1 MCSFA
6 IAGLPDLPWDF
17 LHQKSRNFLSLHR
30 ITVSGLTR
38 ISSHVQSLQIL
49 DSNDQN
55 SRSLFL
61 SIGFFDMRLYTMSC
75 CLSTRDTVLT
85 VLPRST
91 VSQRRLPICLQQS
104 AFKMV

>member
-1 MCSFA
+1 
-6 IAGLPDLPWDF
+6 
-17 LHQKSRNFLSLHR
+17 
-30 ITVSGLTR
+30 
-38 ISSHVQSLQIL
+38 
-49 DSNDQN
+49 
-55 SRSLFL
+55 
-61 SIGFFDMRLYTMSC
+61 MRLYTVSC